1 MTEINIRD
9 AVATDVPMLFRM
21 MRELA
26 EHDELMDFFKATED
40 SLRRDG
46 FGDPRRF
53 RALIA
58 EADGETAGYVRFD
71 EGYSPFT
78 RRGFL
83 EVDDVYVRER
93 YRRRGIG
100 KAMMLRLRDLALA
113 QGFTLRWEMELEN
126 HRARAFYE
134 GLGATTRP
142 KRICYWKVAG

>member
-1 MTEINIRD
+1 MSGITIRD
-9 AVATDVPMLFRM
+9 AIVSDVPVLHRM
-21 MRELA
+21 MHELA
-26 EHDELMDFFKATED
+26 EHDGLMDIFKATED

-58 EADGETAGYVRFD
+58 EADGDTAGYVRFD

-78 RRGFL
+78 GRGFL

-93 YRRRGIG
+93 FRRRGIG
-100 KAMMLRLRDLALA
+100 KAMMLRLRGLALA
-113 QGFTLRWEMELEN
+113 QSLNLRWEMEFEN

-134 GLGATTRP
+134 ELGATTRP

>member
-1 MTEINIRD
+1 MTGFSIRD
-9 AVATDVPMLFRM
+9 AVSDDIPMLHRM
-21 MRELA
+21 MHELA
-26 EHDELMDFFKATED
+26 EHDGLMDFFRATED

-46 FGDPRRF
+46 FGEPRRF

-58 EADGETAGYVRFD
+58 EVDGETAGYVRFD

-78 RRGFL
+78 GRGGL

-93 YRRRGIG
+93 FRRRGIG
-100 KAMMLRLRDLALA
+100 KAMMLRLRELALER
-113 QGFTLRWEMELEN
+113 GFNLRWEMEFEN

-142 KRICYWKVAG
+142 KRICYWRVAG